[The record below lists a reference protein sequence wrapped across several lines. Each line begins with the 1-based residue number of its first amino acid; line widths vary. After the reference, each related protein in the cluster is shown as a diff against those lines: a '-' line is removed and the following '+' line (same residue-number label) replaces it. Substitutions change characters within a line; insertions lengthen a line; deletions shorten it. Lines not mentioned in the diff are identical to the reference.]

1 MQRHWGQVNSLY
13 QKWVPG
19 DVRPDTTDPVA
30 GPLAREASQQ
40 SHRHEHE
47 ADAFALRVLRDLKQD
62 PNVALA
68 VFLRTG
74 VMQDT
79 ATHPSTRKRVAF
91 LRAALAN
98 EP

>member
-1 MQRHWGQVNSLY
+1 
-13 QKWVPG
+13 
-19 DVRPDTTDPVA
+19 VA